1 MRPTAPF
8 SGRVFHGY
16 WVALVAVVAMF
27 AATLTGGPG
36 LSVFLLP
43 ISTDLGWDR
52 KAIPLAL
59 TVGTVVGAFA
69 APGCGWLVDRYGA
82 RAMLTAVGLLLAATM
97 LPIAS
102 ITTYIPF
109 FVFYSAARSVDMGPL
124 NTAAPTAA
132 ANWFI
137 RLRGRVLGLVVAGN
151 AIGVAIQVPLAQWMI
166 SVWGWRTAWAILIL
180 FAVGLLTPLAW
191 WLVRRRP
198 EDLGLLPDGDAAPEP
213 HVQRPTRRVEEVNW
227 PLGAALRSAAFW
239 LLVVS
244 GAMSAMAVAGLSLH
258 QIAILMENGF
268 PAETASWVIGVYAL
282 WWATGSLVWGFLVER
297 VSSRVALAAIY
308 LVAGGCMLW
317 LTQIVA
323 IVPALIF
330 ATLYGLMNGGKETL
344 DAVVWADYFGRASL
358 GAIRGFSRP
367 IIVSANAFGGLVAGV
382 FYDWLQSYGT
392 VIVVYGGMSLLAGLL
407 VLLASRPRLE
417 LAADQLRTGPPVRT
431 DSRGTIR

>member
-1 MRPTAPF
+1 
-8 SGRVFHGY
+8 
-16 WVALVAVVAMF
+16 MF
-27 AATLTGGPG
+27 AATLTGGSG

-43 ISTDLGWDR
+43 ISADLGWDR

-59 TVGTVVGAFA
+59 TVGTVVGAFV

-82 RAMLTAVGLLLAATM
+82 RAMLTAVGLLLGATM
-97 LPIAS
+97 LPIAA
-102 ITTYIPF
+102 IKTYIPF
-109 FVFYSAARSVDMGPL
+109 FILYSAARTVDMGPL
-124 NTAAPTAA
+124 NTAATTAA

-137 RLRGRVLGLVVAGN
+137 RFRGRVLGLVVAGN
-151 AIGVAIQVPLAQWMI
+151 AIGVAIQVPIAQWMI
-166 SVWGWRTAWAILIL
+166 GVWGWRTAWAVLIL
-180 FAVGLLTPLAW
+180 VAIGLLTPLAW

-213 HVQRPTRRVEEVNW
+213 HLTGATRRPEEINW

-239 LLVVS
+239 LLVIS

-268 PAETASWVIGVYAL
+268 QPETASWVIGIYAL

-297 VSSRVALAAIY
+297 VSSRVALGAIY

-317 LTQIVA
+317 LTQIVELL
-323 IVPALIF
+323 PALIF

-367 IIVSANAFGGLVAGV
+367 IIVSANAFGGLVAGI

-392 VIVVYGGMSLLAGLL
+392 VIVLYGTMSLLAGLL
-407 VLLASRPRLE
+407 VLLASRPRLRLTVSGE
-417 LAADQLRTGPPVRT
+417 HPDTGPAVRT
-431 DSRGTIR
+431 DSRGSTR